1 MQTME
6 KGFKNTEVGVIPED
20 WEVKLFNEFASIN
33 GRVGW
38 KGYTKRDLR
47 QSGPYA
53 IGAKHIDKSNRLDL
67 SEPTHLTREKYLESP
82 EIMVYIDDILIVQ
95 RGSIGKVVLIDKEIG
110 EATINPSMVILRLWE
125 NLPSYVFYYLISFD
139 GQRQTVFDTSSTG
152 VPMITQKQIA
162 NFKIPLP
169 PTKAEQTAIATAL
182 NDADALIQKLE
193 QLIAKKR
200 LIKTGAMQ
208 ELLKPKEGWEV
219 KKSGEVADIVGGG
232 TPSTFNSSF
241 WNGDINWFTPS
252 EIGDSKYSFESSRK
266 ITNEG
271 LKNSSARL
279 LPVGTILLTSRASIG
294 DASILMIESCT
305 NQGFQSLVVKE
316 ENSNEFLYYLILTLK
331 QVILQNASGST
342 FLEISPT
349 KLKSIE
355 IIIPK
360 SVEQTRIAQI
370 LSDMD
375 NEIAALEKQLE
386 KYKMIKQGMMQV
398 LLTGKIRLDY
408 DL

>member
-1 MQTME
+1 
-6 KGFKNTEVGVIPED
+6 VGVIPED

-219 KKSGEVADIVGGG
+219 KKLGEVADIVGGG

>member
-1 MQTME
+1 ME

-200 LIKTGAMQ
+200 LIKTGAIQ

-219 KKSGEVADIVGGG
+219 KKLGEVADIVGGG

>member
-1 MQTME
+1 ME

-219 KKSGEVADIVGGG
+219 KKLGEVADIVGGG

>member
-1 MQTME
+1 
-6 KGFKNTEVGVIPED
+6 
-20 WEVKLFNEFASIN
+20 
-33 GRVGW
+33 
-38 KGYTKRDLR
+38 
-47 QSGPYA
+47 
-53 IGAKHIDKSNRLDL
+53 
-67 SEPTHLTREKYLESP
+67 
-82 EIMVYIDDILIVQ
+82 VQ

-219 KKSGEVADIVGGG
+219 KKLGEVADIVGGG

>member
-1 MQTME
+1 M
-6 KGFKNTEVGVIPED
+6 
-20 WEVKLFNEFASIN
+20 
-33 GRVGW
+33 
-38 KGYTKRDLR
+38 
-47 QSGPYA
+47 
-53 IGAKHIDKSNRLDL
+53 

-219 KKSGEVADIVGGG
+219 KKLGEVADIVGGG

-294 DASILMIESCT
+294 DASILMIENLHKPRFSISCCERGK
-305 NQGFQSLVVKE
+305 QQRISLLF
-316 ENSNEFLYYLILTLK
+316 NLD
-331 QVILQNASGST
+331 
-342 FLEISPT
+342 LE
-349 KLKSIE
+349 
-355 IIIPK
+355 
-360 SVEQTRIAQI
+360 
-370 LSDMD
+370 
-375 NEIAALEKQLE
+375 
-386 KYKMIKQGMMQV
+386 
-398 LLTGKIRLDY
+398 TGNTSKCKW
-408 DL
+408 

>member
-1 MQTME
+1 ME

-219 KKSGEVADIVGGG
+219 KKLGEVADIVGGG

-408 DL
+408 YL

>member
-219 KKSGEVADIVGGG
+219 KKLGEVADIVGGG

>member
-125 NLPSYVFYYLISFD
+125 NLPSYVFYNLISFD

-219 KKSGEVADIVGGG
+219 KKLGEVADIVGGG

>member
-1 MQTME
+1 ME

-208 ELLKPKEGWEV
+208 ELLKPNEGWEV
-219 KKSGEVADIVGGG
+219 KKLGEVADIVGGG

>member
-1 MQTME
+1 ME

-219 KKSGEVADIVGGG
+219 KKLGEVADIVGGG

-398 LLTGKIRLDY
+398 VLTGKIRLDY